1 MPKKRT
7 RDEKIEKAMENFVKG
22 ISTALGSSD
31 ERFIE
36 LEEKHMKFDEMMLKM
51 EQDRIRENE
60 AREERR
66 RKDDKEFQLR
76 LFSILSANN
85 SSQTP
90 PVMMPPS
97 YFYNPGSNSSSSTS
111 SHDAMYDWPGNGDT

>member
-1 MPKKRT
+1 
-7 RDEKIEKAMENFVKG
+7 
-22 ISTALGSSD
+22 
-31 ERFIE
+31 
-36 LEEKHMKFDEMMLKM
+36 MMLKT

-66 RKDDKEFQLR
+66 WKDDKEFQLR

>member
-1 MPKKRT
+1 
-7 RDEKIEKAMENFVKG
+7 
-22 ISTALGSSD
+22 
-31 ERFIE
+31 
-36 LEEKHMKFDEMMLKM
+36 MLKT

-66 RKDDKEFQLR
+66 WKDDKEFQLW

-97 YFYNPGSNSSSSTS
+97 YIYNPGSNSSSSTS
-111 SHDAMYDWPGNGDT
+111 SHDAMYDWPGNGDTYMIVLYVGNKYNL